1 MWRSLSN
8 ALDRMYL
15 FAGYGAGVLLVG
27 LCGMILYSV
36 VGRMF
41 GLYLGGV
48 NDFAGYVMAT
58 STFMALAYTFR
69 SHGHIRVGLLVQK
82 MTGQRRRAI
91 ETLCLGL
98 MAAAMCYLAVY
109 MFRLVM
115 FSYEFQ
121 ERSQGADGTLLWI
134 PQTPVALGAALFA
147 ISALHHFGEM
157 LFVYERVN
165 PETTITEGVNEV

>member
-1 MWRSLSN
+1 MWRSISDV
-8 ALDRMYL
+8 LDRIYVL
-15 FAGYGAGVLLVG
+15 AGYGAGGLLVT

-36 VGRMF
+36 LGRFF

-69 SHGHIRVGLLVQK
+69 TNGHIRVGILLNGF
-82 MTGQRRRAI
+82 TGPRRRML

-98 MAAAMCYLAVY
+98 MTAVTCYLAYY
-109 MFRLVM
+109 MFRLVR
-115 FSYEFQ
+115 FSYEFR
-121 ERSQGADGTLLWI
+121 ERSEGADAVLLWM

-147 ISALHHFGEM
+147 TVVAHRFAEAIFA
-157 LFVYERVN
+157 YERIN
-165 PETTITEGVNEV
+165 PETNDAEGVNEI